1 MLDFNLH
8 KWLNFRRRFC
18 FVNAWQTFIYDKFSL
33 NDISRAL
40 KEVLIINMVIYIY
53 DEIQEFHTLKLRIEK
68 IEYDFRKI
76 LALFQL

>member
-8 KWLNFRRRFC
+8 KWLNFRRSFC
-18 FVNAWQTFIYDKFSL
+18 FFNAWQTFIYDKFSL

-68 IEYDFRKI
+68 IEYDFRK
-76 LALFQL
+76 F